1 MIIYI
6 NVFYNML
13 TLIFIEFAELGSY
26 ANVAQFNLFTEL
38 TIHSM
43 HSFVYVQ
50 TSKISNINYWVCCD
64 MDMFIKKTSLNIMN
78 TSLPKDAIWKQDFTE
93 TIKQ

>member
-50 TSKISNINYWVCCD
+50 TSKISNIN
-64 MDMFIKKTSLNIMN
+64 F
-78 TSLPKDAIWKQDFTE
+78 
-93 TIKQ
+93 